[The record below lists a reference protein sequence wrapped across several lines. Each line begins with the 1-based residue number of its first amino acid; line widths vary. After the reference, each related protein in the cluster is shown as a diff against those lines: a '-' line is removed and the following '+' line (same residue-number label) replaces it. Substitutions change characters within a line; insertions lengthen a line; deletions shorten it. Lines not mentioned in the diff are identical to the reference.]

1 MNLVARTYAGL
12 EEVLAE
18 ELSEI
23 GAEHIK
29 IVKRAVE
36 YSGDKEVLYKSN
48 LWLRTALDV
57 LMPIHHFKA
66 KTPEELYNGVYNVD
80 WEKYLDLKKTFSV
93 QAIVNSSYFN
103 HSQFAALKS
112 KDAIVDQF
120 REKTNA
126 RPDIDKYDPDLKI
139 VIRISENKCS
149 ILLNSSGMPLFK
161 RGYRKTTGDAPIN
174 EILAAGI
181 IKLSGWD
188 GKTPFIDPMCGSG
201 TLCIEAGMKALNIA
215 PGLLREDFAFQKWRD
230 FDNDL
235 WDMLYFEAKDS
246 VKESNVKI
254 YGYDIASQT
263 VRIAKNNMASFR
275 ELRKNIKIEQADF
288 FNLEK
293 PVEKGIIVTNPP
305 YDKRIKLQDDVAFYS
320 DLGTRLKHFWEGF
333 DAWII
338 SANLSALKR
347 LGLRPARNITLYN
360 GPDESKL
367 VHLPLYRG
375 KKGHQNDK

>member
-18 ELSEI
+18 ELI
-23 GAEHIK
+23 QLGAEHVK
-29 IVKRAVE
+29 VAKRAVE
-36 YSGDKEVLYKSN
+36 YAGDKELLYKSN

-57 LMPIHHFKA
+57 LKPIHHFKA
-66 KTPEELYNGVYNVD
+66 KSPEELYAGVSEVNWD
-80 WEKYLDLKKTFSV
+80 DYLDLKKTFSV

-103 HSQFAALKS
+103 HSQFAALKC

-149 ILLNSSGMPLFK
+149 ILLNSSGTPLFK

-174 EILAAGI
+174 EILAAGMI
-181 IKLSGWD
+181 QLSGWD

-201 TLCIEAGMKALNIA
+201 TLCIEAGMKAFNIA
-215 PGLLREDFAFQKWRD
+215 PGILREDFAFQKWRD
-230 FDNDL
+230 FDVEL
-235 WDMLYFEAKDS
+235 WDMLYFEAKEAIKPSD
-246 VKESNVKI
+246 VKI
-254 YGYDIASQT
+254 FGYDIASQT
-263 VRIAKNNMASFR
+263 VRIAKNNMSSFR
-275 ELRKNIKIEQADF
+275 ELRKSIKFEQADF

-293 PVEKGIIVTNPP
+293 PIEDGIIITNPP

-320 DLGTRLKHFWEGF
+320 DLGTRLKHFWEGY

-338 SANLSALKR
+338 SSNLSALKR
-347 LGLRPARNITLYN
+347 IGLRPNRNIILFN

-375 KKGHQNDK
+375 KKGH